1 MTERKLL
8 AALAI
13 HYEGDWSQIY
23 KALVDKRYLP
33 DDVVENY
40 LSNTKSN
47 YVTYFDK
54 EYPSYLKEMLHP
66 PFVLFYYGD
75 ISLIQDPNNCLAVI
89 GTREPTTNGI
99 SQTKNIIYTLNK
111 DVIVVSGLARGIDA
125 VAHATSFKMHRK
137 TIAVL
142 GCGIDNVY
150 PIENEKLYLKFKKSK
165 DNLIIS
171 EYPAMVAPDAF
182 HFPAR
187 NRLIAMFSSSILVTE
202 AKLQSGTLITAGF
215 GVQLNRKILCVPSID
230 YGNSGCNQL
239 IREGAILVENG
250 EQVNEFYE

>member
-1 MTERKLL
+1 MSERKIL
-8 AALAI
+8 AALAV
-13 HYEGDWSQIY
+13 HYEGDWGQIY
-23 KALVDKRYLP
+23 RALMEKRLLP
-33 DDVVENY
+33 DDVAD
-40 LSNTKSN
+40 N
-47 YVTYFDK
+47 YVSNIKSQFVTIFDK
-54 EYPSYLKEMLHP
+54 EYPEYLKQMLHP

-75 ISLIQDPNNCLAVI
+75 ISLINSPDKCLAVI
-89 GTREPTTNGI
+89 GTREPSDIGI
-99 SQTKNIIYTLNK
+99 KQTKNIVYSLNK
-111 DVIVVSGLARGIDA
+111 DVIVVSGLAKGIDA

-137 TIAVL
+137 TVAVL

-150 PIENEKLYLKFKKSK
+150 PIENEKLYAKFKKSK

-171 EYPAMVAPDAF
+171 EYPGMVAPDGF

-215 GVQLNRKILCVPSID
+215 GVQLNRRILCVPSTD